1 MKPKKPFA
9 GSSKKAVRTKMPPKD
24 DSEIRERLARMEER
38 QVQLYNMVETSLSNF
53 ADLSNRVTSLEAL
66 KHKALGMIAIIGG
79 LMTLAWEL
87 LKESLF
93 NKGS

>member
-1 MKPKKPFA
+1 MKLEKPSVR
-9 GSSKKAVRTKMPPKD
+9 SSKTAVRTKMPPKD

-87 LKESLF
+87 IKETLIP
-93 NKGS
+93 KG

>member
-1 MKPKKPFA
+1 MQIK
-9 GSSKKAVRTKMPPKD
+9 SKLEKNMPSKD
-24 DSEIRERLARMEER
+24 TLDIKERLARMEER

-79 LMTLAWEL
+79 FLTLTWEL
-87 LKESLF
+87 IRETLIR
-93 NKGS
+93 KG

>member
-1 MKPKKPFA
+1 
-9 GSSKKAVRTKMPPKD
+9 MPPKD

-38 QVQLYNMVETSLSNF
+38 QVQLYTMVETSLSNF
-53 ADLSNRVTSLEAL
+53 ADLSNRVSSLEAL

-87 LKESLF
+87 IKETLVR
-93 NKGS
+93 KG

>member
-1 MKPKKPFA
+1 
-9 GSSKKAVRTKMPPKD
+9 MPPKD

-66 KHKALGMIAIIGG
+66 KHKALGMIAIVGG
-79 LMTLAWEL
+79 LMTLAWEFIRETL
-87 LKESLF
+87 IR
-93 NKGS
+93 KG

>member
-1 MKPKKPFA
+1 
-9 GSSKKAVRTKMPPKD
+9 MPPKD
-24 DSEIRERLARMEER
+24 YSEIRERLARMEER

-87 LKESLF
+87 IKETLMP
-93 NKGS
+93 KG

>member
-1 MKPKKPFA
+1 M
-9 GSSKKAVRTKMPPKD
+9 SPKD

-53 ADLSNRVTSLEAL
+53 ADLSNRVSSLEAL

-79 LMTLAWEL
+79 FMTLAWEL
-87 LKESLF
+87 VKETLIR
-93 NKGS
+93 KG

>member
-1 MKPKKPFA
+1 M
-9 GSSKKAVRTKMPPKD
+9 SPKD

-87 LKESLF
+87 VKETLLR
-93 NKGS
+93 KG

>member
-1 MKPKKPFA
+1 VKQKKP
-9 GSSKKAVRTKMPPKD
+9 SEKSLKKEVKTKMPPKD

-53 ADLSNRVTSLEAL
+53 ADLSNRVSSLEAL

-79 LMTLAWEL
+79 IMTLVWEL
-87 LKESLF
+87 IKETLIP
-93 NKGS
+93 KG

>member
-1 MKPKKPFA
+1 VKQEKLSV
-9 GSSKKAVRTKMPPKD
+9 GSSKKVVKTKMPTKH

-53 ADLSNRVTSLEAL
+53 ADLSNRVSSLEAL

-87 LKESLF
+87 IRETLIR
-93 NKGS
+93 KG

>member
-1 MKPKKPFA
+1 
-9 GSSKKAVRTKMPPKD
+9 MPPKD

-79 LMTLAWEL
+79 LMTLAWEVIRETL
-87 LKESLF
+87 IR
-93 NKGS
+93 KG

>member
-1 MKPKKPFA
+1 
-9 GSSKKAVRTKMPPKD
+9 MPPKD
-24 DSEIRERLARMEER
+24 DSEIRERLVRMEER
-38 QVQLYNMVETSLSNF
+38 QVQLYTMVETSLSNF

-87 LKESLF
+87 VKETLIR
-93 NKGS
+93 KG

>member
-1 MKPKKPFA
+1 
-9 GSSKKAVRTKMPPKD
+9 MPPKD

-53 ADLSNRVTSLEAL
+53 ADLSNRVSSLEAL
-66 KHKALGMIAIIGG
+66 KHKALGMITIVGG

-87 LKESLF
+87 IRETLIR
-93 NKGS
+93 KG

>member
-1 MKPKKPFA
+1 MKPEKQSA
-9 GSSKKAVRTKMPPKD
+9 GSSKRVVKTKMPTKH

-53 ADLSNRVTSLEAL
+53 ADLSNRVSSLEAL

-87 LKESLF
+87 IRETLIR
-93 NKGS
+93 KG

>member
-1 MKPKKPFA
+1 MKREKQSA
-9 GSSKKAVRTKMPPKD
+9 RSSRAVARTKMSPKD

-53 ADLSNRVTSLEAL
+53 ADLSNRVSSLEAL

-87 LKESLF
+87 IKETLIR
-93 NKGS
+93 KG